1 MKEVYINMN
10 PNEIESE
17 YLNGV
22 YNEIANTLGI
32 EAAITIYS
40 TYRGQQITFP
50 VNFFTTEFI
59 ASRIVAEYD
68 GKNIR
73 QLATKYGYSEKWIR
87 KMIKEHKDKAGWN
100 LILYFLKANKKL
112 KEE

>member
-1 MKEVYINMN
+1 MREVYTGMD
-10 PNEIESE
+10 PKEIESE

-32 EAAITIYS
+32 EAAVKLYS

-50 VNFFTTEFI
+50 VNLFTSEFI

-68 GKNIR
+68 GKTVITFSGTVTDPNSGEAVPFERSYQYDFI
-73 QLATKYGYSEKWIR
+73 LT
-87 KMIKEHKDKAGWN
+87 DK
-100 LILYFLKANKKL
+100 INK
-112 KEE
+112 

>member
-1 MKEVYINMN
+1 MN

-59 ASRIVAEYD
+59 ASRIVAEMTVKTFVNLPQNTATV
-68 GKNIR
+68 KN
-73 QLATKYGYSEKWIR
+73 GSEKW
-87 KMIKEHKDKAGWN
+87 
-100 LILYFLKANKKL
+100 LKSTKTKRG
-112 KEE
+112 EI

>member
-32 EAAITIYS
+32 EAAIFYIPRSANHFSGELFHNRIY
-40 TYRGQQITFP
+40 
-50 VNFFTTEFI
+50 
-59 ASRIVAEYD
+59 RI
-68 GKNIR
+68 KNCGGI
-73 QLATKYGYSEKWIR
+73 
-87 KMIKEHKDKAGWN
+87 
-100 LILYFLKANKKL
+100 
-112 KEE
+112 

>member
-50 VNFFTTEFI
+50 VNFSQPILLRQELLPNTT
-59 ASRIVAEYD
+59 AKTSDSLPQNTATV
-68 GKNIR
+68 KN
-73 QLATKYGYSEKWIR
+73 GSEK
-87 KMIKEHKDKAGWN
+87 
-100 LILYFLKANKKL
+100 
-112 KEE
+112 

>member
-1 MKEVYINMN
+1 MKEACMGMN
-10 PNEIESE
+10 PKDIESE

-32 EAAITIYS
+32 EAAVTLYS

-50 VNFFTTEFI
+50 VNLFTSEFI
-59 ASRIVAEYD
+59 ALRIVAEYD

-87 KMIKEHKDKAGWN
+87 KMIKEHGGREK
-100 LILYFLKANKKL
+100 
-112 KEE
+112 

>member
-1 MKEVYINMN
+1 MKEACMGMN
-10 PNEIESE
+10 PKDIESE

-32 EAAITIYS
+32 EAAVTLYS
-40 TYRGQQITFP
+40 IYRGQQITFP
-50 VNFFTTEFI
+50 VNLFTSEFI

-87 KMIKEHKDKAGWN
+87 KMIKEHGSREK
-100 LILYFLKANKKL
+100 
-112 KEE
+112 

>member
-1 MKEVYINMN
+1 MKEVYMDMN

-32 EAAITIYS
+32 EVAINLYS

-59 ASRIVAEYD
+59 ASRIISEYN
-68 GKNIR
+68 GSNVR

-87 KMIKEHKDKAGWN
+87 KIIKE
-100 LILYFLKANKKL
+100 NKIK
-112 KEE
+112 KE

>member
-1 MKEVYINMN
+1 MREVYMNMN
-10 PNEIESE
+10 PSEIESE

-32 EAAITIYS
+32 EVAMTLYS

-50 VNFFTTEFI
+50 VNFFTHEFI

-73 QLATKYGYSEKWIR
+73 QLATNTGTAKNGSEK
-87 KMIKEHKDKAGWN
+87 
-100 LILYFLKANKKL
+100 
-112 KEE
+112 

>member
-32 EAAITIYS
+32 EAAI
-40 TYRGQQITFP
+40 
-50 VNFFTTEFI
+50 
-59 ASRIVAEYD
+59 VAEYD

-87 KMIKEHKDKAGWN
+87 KMIKEHKK
-100 LILYFLKANKKL
+100 
-112 KEE
+112 

>member
-1 MKEVYINMN
+1 MREVYTGMDTK
-10 PNEIESE
+10 EIESE

-32 EAAITIYS
+32 EAAVKLYS

-68 GKNIR
+68 GKNVR

-87 KMIKEHKDKAGWN
+87 KMIKEHASGQK
-100 LILYFLKANKKL
+100 
-112 KEE
+112 

>member
-40 TYRGQQITFP
+40 TYRGQQSLF
-50 VNFFTTEFI
+50 
-59 ASRIVAEYD
+59 R
-68 GKNIR
+68 
-73 QLATKYGYSEKWIR
+73 
-87 KMIKEHKDKAGWN
+87 
-100 LILYFLKANKKL
+100 
-112 KEE
+112 

>member
-1 MKEVYINMN
+1 MREVYINMN

-40 TYRGQQITFP
+40 TYRGQQI
-50 VNFFTTEFI
+50 
-59 ASRIVAEYD
+59 ASGELFHNGIYRI
-68 GKNIR
+68 KNCGGI
-73 QLATKYGYSEKWIR
+73 
-87 KMIKEHKDKAGWN
+87 
-100 LILYFLKANKKL
+100 
-112 KEE
+112 

>member
-1 MKEVYINMN
+1 MREVYTGMDTK
-10 PNEIESE
+10 EIESE

-32 EAAITIYS
+32 EAAVKLYS

-50 VNFFTTEFI
+50 VNLFTSKFI

-68 GKNIR
+68 GKNVR

-87 KMIKEHKDKAGWN
+87 KMIKEHKDKAW
-100 LILYFLKANKKL
+100 
-112 KEE
+112 

>member
-1 MKEVYINMN
+1 MREVYTGMD
-10 PNEIESE
+10 PKEIESE

-22 YNEIANTLGI
+22 YNEIANALGI
-32 EAAITIYS
+32 EAAVKLYS

-50 VNFFTTEFI
+50 VNLFTSEFI

-68 GKNIR
+68 GKNVR

-87 KMIKEHKDKAGWN
+87 KMIKEHASGQK
-100 LILYFLKANKKL
+100 
-112 KEE
+112 

>member
-1 MKEVYINMN
+1 MKEACMGMN
-10 PNEIESE
+10 PKDIESE

-32 EAAITIYS
+32 EAAVTLYS
-40 TYRGQQITFP
+40 IYRGQQITFP
-50 VNFFTTEFI
+50 VNLFTSEFI

-87 KMIKEHKDKAGWN
+87 KMIKEHGGREK
-100 LILYFLKANKKL
+100 
-112 KEE
+112 

>member
-22 YNEIANTLGI
+22 YNELATTIGI
-32 EAAITIYS
+32 EAAIMIYS

-50 VNFFTTEFI
+50 VNFFTTDFI
-59 ASRIVAEYD
+59 ASRIAAEYD

-73 QLATKYGYSEKWIR
+73 KNASKNGY
-87 KMIKEHKDKAGWN
+87 
-100 LILYFLKANKKL
+100 
-112 KEE
+112 

>member
-68 GKNIR
+68 VNLPQNTATVKN
-73 QLATKYGYSEKWIR
+73 GSEK
-87 KMIKEHKDKAGWN
+87 
-100 LILYFLKANKKL
+100 
-112 KEE
+112 

>member
-32 EAAITIYS
+32 EAAIMIYS

-50 VNFFTTEFI
+50 VNFFMI
-59 ASRIVAEYD
+59 PISPYASAVPNFFR
-68 GKNIR
+68 
-73 QLATKYGYSEKWIR
+73 
-87 KMIKEHKDKAGWN
+87 
-100 LILYFLKANKKL
+100 
-112 KEE
+112 

>member
-1 MKEVYINMN
+1 MKEVYMNMN

-32 EAAITIYS
+32 EAAMTLYS

-73 QLATKYGYSEKWIR
+73 QLANKLNITDSTELICKEKRIS
-87 KMIKEHKDKAGWN
+87 KNKAIQ
-100 LILYFLKANKKL
+100 LFIVMKVFSKVS
-112 KEE
+112 

>member
-50 VNFFTTEFI
+50 VNFFTTDFI

-73 QLATKYGYSEKWIR
+73 NIPFKISQGMKRVS
-87 KMIKEHKDKAGWN
+87 MN
-100 LILYFLKANKKL
+100 
-112 KEE
+112 